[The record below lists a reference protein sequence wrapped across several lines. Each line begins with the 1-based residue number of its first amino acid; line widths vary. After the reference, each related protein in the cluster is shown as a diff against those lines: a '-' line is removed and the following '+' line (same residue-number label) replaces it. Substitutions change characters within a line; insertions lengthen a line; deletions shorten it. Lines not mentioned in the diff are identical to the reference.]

1 MCSLSVMHVHIAYY
15 QPALAEVS
23 EIPPGFVKTG
33 ELGGESRGE
42 AVEAV
47 PTERVCSSV
56 GAPTGVCM
64 DEHWKCQGLSAQ
76 CSSFSPGAGCC
87 VCVCDLATR
96 VAEVLGQ
103 LGSGGITCA
112 KLTLPEVS
120 LEGSG

>member
-1 MCSLSVMHVHIAYY
+1 MHVHIAYY

-56 GAPTGVCM
+56 GAPTGVCVY
-64 DEHWKCQGLSAQ
+64 EHWKLGLSAQ

-96 VAEVLGQ
+96 VAEVWGQ

-120 LEGSG
+120 LEGTG